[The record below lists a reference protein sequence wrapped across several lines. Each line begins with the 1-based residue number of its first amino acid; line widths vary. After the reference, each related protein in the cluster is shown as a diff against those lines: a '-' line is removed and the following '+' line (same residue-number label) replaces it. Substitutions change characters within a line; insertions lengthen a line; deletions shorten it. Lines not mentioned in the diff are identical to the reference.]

1 MNKSELL
8 NELEQRNVP
17 AREYSLRGSYK
28 EDAVCLLEEN
38 GKFEVVYFERGQ
50 KRIIGTHTS
59 ESEACKAFLK
69 EMLS

>member
-1 MNKSELL
+1 MNKTELL

-17 AREYSLRGSYK
+17 AREYSLSGSYK

-38 GKFEVVYFERGQ
+38 GKFKVVYFERGQ
-50 KRIIGTHTS
+50 KRILSTHTS
-59 ESEACKAFLK
+59 ESEACKAFLN